1 MKTIRAAGSSPY
13 AMPSVTVDKN
23 GGCEARHRKISLN
36 LFYDCL
42 LIEYDSIHSTR
53 LPCMTLYPFSSIP
66 AAMAPSPGSHAEAA
80 LLDNAIITL
89 NAKPHKEDP

>member
-1 MKTIRAAGSSPY
+1 
-13 AMPSVTVDKN
+13 MPCVPVNKN

-42 LIEYDSIHSTR
+42 LIEYDFIHLTWW
-53 LPCMTLYPFSSIP
+53 PCMTHNPFSFIP
-66 AAMAPSPGSHAEAA
+66 AALVLIPGSHAGAT
-80 LLDNAIITL
+80 LLENATITL